1 MVNSSTSS
9 FDRRALRALQ
19 PLALG
24 LLLVVAVD
32 LACAFALRSHDPFA
46 RFSVHPQA
54 QRVFFL
60 GNSMF
65 KTAYDFDAIG
75 TLAGLGY
82 TPPFDAHVGHYTSFW
97 YLYARA
103 GFTKIKPS
111 LVVWGFR
118 PTYASLPAFRK
129 REPCDVDLLRDYWD
143 SNYLAKT
150 GSADLNFGE
159 RLTIELEAHSFLFGQ
174 RERLRRVLSR
184 LLTAATGMLFEHG
197 DSTSGAVIA
206 PLLDGTVSVA
216 DLVQRYGSGG
226 ALAFGEQKVVDAGKN
241 FITGTRADFAHSFVP
256 DIVDVLRAQQ
266 LKQLV
271 VIFKPVAYLDAP
283 IPPADRAFIDASL
296 QYFAARGIAVL
307 NLVDEPRITRQ
318 HYADGDHY
326 NAAGRELMT
335 ALMAEKLKTVLAQN
349 ALDKR

>member
-1 MVNSSTSS
+1 MVNSSTSN
-9 FDRRALRALQ
+9 FDRRARRALQ

-24 LLLVVAVD
+24 LLLVVVID
-32 LACAFALRSHDPFA
+32 LACALAFRAHDPFA

-65 KTAYDFDAIG
+65 KTAYDFDTIG

-82 TPPFDAHVGHYTSFW
+82 TPPFDAHVGHYTNLW

-103 GFTKIKPS
+103 GFAKVKPS

-118 PTYASLPAFRK
+118 PTYATLPAFRK

-143 SNYLAKT
+143 ANYLAKT
-150 GSADLNFGE
+150 GSADLSFAE
-159 RLTIELEAHSFLFGQ
+159 RLTITLETHSFLFGE

-184 LLTAATGMLFEHG
+184 MLTTVTGMLFDPG
-197 DSTSGAVIA
+197 GAVIA
-206 PLLDGTVSVA
+206 PLLDGTASVA

-226 ALAFGEQKVVDAGKN
+226 TLAFGEQKVVDSGTS
-241 FITGTRADFAHSFVP
+241 FITGARADFGHSLVP
-256 DIVDVLRAQQ
+256 DIVDALHRQQ
-266 LKQLV
+266 LAQLV
-271 VIFKPVAYLDAP
+271 VIFKPAAYLDAP
-283 IPPADRAFIDASL
+283 MPPADRAFVDASL
-296 QYFAARGIAVL
+296 HYLAARGIAVL

-335 ALMAEKLKTVLAQN
+335 ALMAEKLRTVLAQGMPGTH
-349 ALDKR
+349 